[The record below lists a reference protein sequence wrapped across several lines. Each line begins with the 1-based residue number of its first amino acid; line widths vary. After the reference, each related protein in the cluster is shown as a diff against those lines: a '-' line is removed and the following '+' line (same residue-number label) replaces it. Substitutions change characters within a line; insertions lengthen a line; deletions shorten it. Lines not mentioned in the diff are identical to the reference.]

1 VYTMLQ
7 YYAAATLNPMD
18 KMWVSFIGMGLMV
31 IAALIITYARLK
43 TKGWIRIILSI
54 AAIILLIYGIICGL
68 LAIV

>member
-31 IAALIITYARLK
+31 IAALMITYARLK
-43 TKGWIRIILSI
+43 TKGWIRIVLTI
-54 AAIILLIYGIICGL
+54 AAIIMLIYGIICGL